1 MLSQLEAAFSAVPNA
16 LANFATS
23 DVIGPLSPL
32 NLFECGADFI
42 AYAVDAPISPLA
54 VISLPLDMLGAQT
67 GVHTDNVIESWA
79 ETGLPGVAGASS
91 TPLR

>member
-32 NLFECGADFI
+32 NLFGYGADFI

-67 GVHTDNVIESWA
+67 GVHTDNIIESWA